1 MRVEDVK
8 RQALMLLQEWFN
20 NGQKQPEGDIAD
32 YLYSMDDF
40 IDTAQKQIAAKYPI
54 YDTFE
59 IIQESNS
66 LDFINRYKLPDDYYE
81 LDKIIYEDEGIYRE
95 FHDFRWEGNNILV
108 LPEIEGKFI
117 VHYKKMPATIQFDE
131 DDVRKNNNTELE
143 IDISVQH
150 LVPIYCAAM
159 TILPE
164 EPTIGTMK
172 LNEYYGLLN
181 GLSTPSQPGVST
193 IKNILGW

>member
-1 MRVEDVK
+1 
-8 RQALMLLQEWFN
+8 MLLQEWFN
-20 NGQKQPEGDIAD
+20 NGQKQPERDMAD

-40 IDTAQKQIAAKYPI
+40 IDMAQKQIAAKYPI
-54 YDTFE
+54 YSTFE
-59 IIQESNS
+59 IEQDEKTIKS
-66 LDFINRYKLPDDYYE
+66 INKYEMPEDYYA
-81 LDKIIYEDEGIYRE
+81 LDKIMYENGDIYEE
-95 FHDFRWEGNNILV
+95 FFDFHWEGNKVLV
-108 LPEIEGKFI
+108 LPAVEGKFI
-117 VHYKKMPATIQFDE
+117 VHYKKMPSTITFDE
-131 DDVRKNNNTELE
+131 ENVNKNDELE
-143 IDISVQH
+143 LEVDISVQY

-159 TILPE
+159 AILPE